1 MVSEG
6 DQMITAYRI
15 ILRPYLPWLELCPQD
30 G

>member
-15 ILRPYLPWLELCPQD
+15 ILRPYLPWLELSIRA
-30 G
+30 